1 MQSIFIFLKDKTG
14 KEIDYTS
21 FSKLLNIK
29 PNLKSIDNL
38 DDIKLFRSTSGI
50 VKLSEI
56 IYPHAIFN
64 ILKKYM
70 HKYYLIY
77 SINSLCSSINKPINM
92 LEIINSIQTKLLEI
106 ISYCQTNKDLGL
118 CDTNIH
124 IIIIDNTYIPT
135 VIYNSEKN
143 QSNIKQILEKTFNI
157 NEDCNI
163 ITFSPG
169 GTRLTPFRPIMSTH
183 IHSNL
188 IGTELPI
195 IYDNV
200 NKPLIGSIIMNIDNK
215 YIPQDP
221 IKPLDLPIPPTP
233 IKPLVIAP
241 VVVPV
246 VAPVLAKPIVAPT
259 SAKPNV
265 SPASAKPIVSPT
277 SAKPVVSP
285 ASAKPIVSPASA
297 KPIVSPASAKPV
309 VSPAPTKPFVSPT
322 PSKPVVSPAP
332 SKPVVSPASAKP
344 VVSPTPSKPVVAPAS
359 AKAVVSPTPSAKAVV
374 SPASAKPIVS
384 PTTKAAVSP
393 SAKPIVSPTL
403 SKPVVAPTLSKPVV
417 ALTPTKPVVAPT
429 QTKPVIAPTPTKPI
443 VASTLSKPVIAPV
456 KQPTAPSVNLSNLSN
471 LSKL

>member
-246 VAPVLAKPIVAPT
+246 VAPVLAKPIVAPAPT
-259 SAKPNV
+259 KPVV
-265 SPASAKPIVSPT
+265 SPAPTKPF
-277 SAKPVVSP
+277 VSP